1 MKKILLLAVPAL
13 ALLAACAKTE
23 VTPQQSD
30 PQQISFTP
38 LNSKLSTRALID
50 GTSYTT
56 YAPSFGSLA
65 YYVPAG
71 NWNDKMSDAE
81 TKLYIP
87 LSEVSYDITA
97 AVWTTAKPYYWPKS
111 GSLTFFAYSPFLYQE
126 TATTPAAISVTP
138 AATKD
143 GIVITGYDVDAHQLT
158 DLMVADVTKSKD
170 KIANES
176 NGGYTGV
183 PIVFQH
189 KLSQIVGIKLVTVK
203 NNTATSTLEE
213 HDYANTH
220 DGTSGNEYE
229 AGDVVFKLKNVS
241 INKLNTV
248 GTFTYA
254 ATNTTAPTS
263 VWSAHATP
271 KDAYVWY
278 DYTSDATAFSPAEP
292 EQFAGNT
299 KFDLT
304 YNNKHTANAN
314 AYLLVLPQ
322 PLTERT
328 TGVTSPDKPYLHL
341 EYQVLTYT
349 DATSYATENV
359 TEDVD
364 LYLIHGGTAGAS
376 TTGIEIAQNK
386 KITYTIQINLE
397 NRQIYWAPS
406 VEDWDAQGF
415 TYTIE

>member
-1 MKKILLLAVPAL
+1 MKRFTFAALAAL

-38 LNSKLSTRALID
+38 LNSKLSTRTLID
-50 GTSYTT
+50 GTSYGIS
-56 YAPSFGSLA
+56 APSFGSLA
-65 YYVPAG
+65 YYVPEG
-71 NWNDKMSDAE
+71 NWNTKMSDTD

-87 LSEVSYDITA
+87 LSEVSYDATA
-97 AVWTTAKPYYWPKS
+97 TVWTTAKPYYWPKS

-126 TATTPAAISVTP
+126 TVTSPAEISVTP

-143 GIVITGYDVDAHQLT
+143 GIVISGYDVDAHQLT

-170 KIANES
+170 KTANET
-176 NGGYTGV
+176 NDGYTGV

-203 NNTATSTLEE
+203 NNTATSQLEE
-213 HDYANTH
+213 YDYANAH
-220 DGTSGNEYE
+220 DGTMGKEYQ

-254 ATNTTAPTS
+254 ATSTTAPTS

-278 DYTSDATAFSPAEP
+278 NYTSDATSTAP

-314 AYLLVLPQ
+314 TYLLVLPQ

-328 TGVTSPDKPYLHL
+328 AGATPPDKPYLHL

-349 DATSYATENV
+349 DAISYATENV

-364 LYLIHGGTAGAS
+364 LYLIHGGIAGTS

-406 VEDWDAQGF
+406 VVDWEDQGF

>member
-1 MKKILLLAVPAL
+1 MKKILLLAVSAL

-38 LNSKLSTRALID
+38 LNSKLSTRTLID
-50 GTSYTT
+50 GTFYGTT
-56 YAPSFGSLA
+56 APSFGSLA
-65 YYVPAG
+65 YYVPEG

-87 LSEVSYDITA
+87 LSEVSYDGTA
-97 AVWTTAKPYYWPKS
+97 SVWTTAKPYYWPKS
-111 GSLTFFAYSPFLYQE
+111 GSLTFFAYSPFFYQE
-126 TATTPAAISVTP
+126 TATSPAAISFTP
-138 AATKD
+138 ATNKD
-143 GIVITGYDVDAHQLT
+143 GIVISNYDVDAHQLT

-170 KIANES
+170 KTANES
-176 NGGYTGV
+176 HGGYTGV

-203 NNTATSTLEE
+203 NNTTTRTLEE
-213 HDYANTH
+213 YDYANAH
-220 DGTSGNEYE
+220 DGTTGKEYQ

-254 ATNTTAPTS
+254 ATNTNAPTS

-271 KDAYVWY
+271 KNAYVWY
-278 DYTSDATAFSPAEP
+278 DYTSDATAGTSAEP
-292 EQFAGNT
+292 EQFTGNT
-299 KFDLT
+299 KFELT
-304 YNNKHTANAN
+304 YNNKHTTNAN

-328 TGVTSPDKPYLHL
+328 AGATTPDKPYLHL

-359 TEDVD
+359 IEDVD
-364 LYLIHGGTAGAS
+364 LYLIHGGIAGTP

-397 NRQIYWAPS
+397 SRQIYWAPS
-406 VEDWDAQGF
+406 VVDWEDKGF

>member
-1 MKKILLLAVPAL
+1 MKRFTFAALAAL

-38 LNSKLSTRALID
+38 LNSKLSTRTLID
-50 GTSYTT
+50 GTSYGIS
-56 YAPSFGSLA
+56 APSFGSLA
-65 YYVPAG
+65 YYVPEG
-71 NWNDKMSDAE
+71 NWNTKMSDAD

-87 LSEVSYDITA
+87 LSEVSYDATA
-97 AVWTTAKPYYWPKS
+97 TVWTTAKPYYWPKS

-126 TATTPAAISVTP
+126 TATSPAEISVTP

-143 GIVITGYDVDAHQLT
+143 GIVISGYDVDAHQLT

-170 KIANES
+170 KTANET

-203 NNTATSTLEE
+203 NNTATSKLEE
-213 HDYANTH
+213 YDYANAH
-220 DGTSGNEYE
+220 DGNTGKEYQ

-263 VWSAHATP
+263 VWSAHAAP

-278 DYTSDATAFSPAEP
+278 DYISDATSTAP

-314 AYLLVLPQ
+314 TYLLVLPQ

-328 TGVTSPDKPYLHL
+328 AGATSPDKPYLHL

-349 DATSYATENV
+349 DAISYATENV

-364 LYLIHGGTAGAS
+364 LYLIHGGTAGSS

-406 VEDWDAQGF
+406 VVDWEDQGF